1 MIRSREGGS
10 RAVCVAF
17 ALLFAVSGAGAE
29 EQAETRGS
37 LQERRE
43 VLTGQSETEVA
54 QPSAGEG
61 GEPGSAAP
69 GTQEAPSGA
78 NVAPDGA
85 GEASKG
91 PSEEAHSDEAS
102 AGETPHEESKVPP
115 GEVMDASSRPAE
127 AQKESSPASFV
138 DHFFSRIKV
147 RGYTQFRFNHPT
159 TNPNLVNLQGDRSIG
174 GTSELFVRRARLAL
188 YGDIHPLI
196 YIYLQPEFATA
207 IESGLHFVQ
216 WRDWYFDL
224 AAPGKE
230 FRLRIGQ
237 SKIPFGFENL
247 QSSGNRMPFDR
258 SDALNSAVSNERDLG
273 LFLYWAPIA
282 IRERFDHL
290 VKSGLKGSGDYGAVG
305 LGLYNGQGS
314 NKADLNDNKHVVG
327 RVSYPFLF
335 GEQFVEI
342 GGGGYIG
349 RFIVNKDETVDG
361 PDEFWDARGNLALTV
376 YPQPFGFQAEY
387 NIGVSPELTD
397 IREDSSGPEP
407 VFSGTVREKLLHG
420 GYAMLSFKVDH
431 PTLGTFLPYV
441 RGHYYEGARKFE
453 TNAPHYS
460 VRELEVGFEW
470 QPVRMLEF
478 TAAFAAAERTAPS
491 FPYQQEEGQFGRF
504 QLQLNY

>member
-1 MIRSREGGS
+1 MIRSREGASGP
-10 RAVCVAF
+10 ATVGLAF
-17 ALLFAVSGAGAE
+17 LLAVSSARGE
-29 EQAETRGS
+29 EEAETPRS
-37 LQERRE
+37 SEERPE
-43 VLTGQSETEVA
+43 ALTGQSGAESAPRGSASKDSSGKRSLEETRAESAPASEA
-54 QPSAGEG
+54 QPRL
-61 GEPGSAAP
+61 
-69 GTQEAPSGA
+69 
-78 NVAPDGA
+78 
-85 GEASKG
+85 
-91 PSEEAHSDEAS
+91 
-102 AGETPHEESKVPP
+102 
-115 GEVMDASSRPAE
+115 GEVKDAPPKAADASRPAD
-127 AQKESSPASFV
+127 APPKPADAPPKRADASKAPADAPKASSPASFA

-174 GTSELFVRRARLAL
+174 GPSELFVRRARLVL

-196 YIYLQPEFATA
+196 YIYLQPDFATTTDD
-207 IESGLHFVQ
+207 GLHFIQ

-224 AAPGKE
+224 SAPGKE

-247 QSSGNRMPFDR
+247 QSSGNRLPFDR
-258 SDALNSAVSNERDLG
+258 SDALNSAVTNERDLG

-342 GGGGYIG
+342 GGGGYVG

-361 PDEFWDARGNLALTV
+361 PDESWDARGNLALTI

-431 PTLGTFLPYV
+431 TVLGTFMPYV

-491 FPYQQEEGQFGRF
+491 FPYQQEEAQFGRF
-504 QLQLNY
+504 QLQMNY